1 WEVLV
6 IIPPEKSTH
15 IIPPSEN
22 NYVCLFPNNAI
33 SLTKLLGKLPFNG
46 GYAFKCELPARNRRR
61 LPFFQPILV
70 RVNIR
75 QGINR
80 APSEFWCVFGND
92 PLTAIR
98 TNVTSSAQEVFR
110 CPRPRI
116 VGSHPISVTIEI
128 LENDRTFVM
137 PTLARYFLREWVMF
151 HSKIGVEKF
160 VLYDNDSDDDL
171 VTQVE
176 SLRKDGFDVRIVYWV
191 WPKAQEAGF
200 SHCALYSTQIC
211 DWVAFCC
218 GPLTI
223 ECHPSFSSE
232 K

>member
-61 LPFFQPILV
+61 LPFFQPIL
-70 RVNIR
+70 
-75 QGINR
+75 G
-80 APSEFWCVFGND
+80 
-92 PLTAIR
+92 LTSVKES
-98 TNVTSSAQEVFR
+98 TEHHQNFVFR